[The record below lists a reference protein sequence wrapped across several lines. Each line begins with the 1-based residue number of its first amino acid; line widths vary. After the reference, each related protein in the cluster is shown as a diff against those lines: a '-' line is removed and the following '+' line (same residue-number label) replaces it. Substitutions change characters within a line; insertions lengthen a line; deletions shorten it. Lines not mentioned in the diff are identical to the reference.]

1 MNELTYQEVIE
12 TKYMFILVQQLILIF
27 MEKIKKRSKEKNLP
41 FCSKQQSTIL
51 PRLNILPTTLTIEFH
66 TYNTIEGMVSTLIM
80 LI

>member
-12 TKYMFILVQQLILIF
+12 TKYMFILVQQLILIS
-27 MEKIKKRSKEKNLP
+27 MEKIKKSKEKNLP

>member
-27 MEKIKKRSKEKNLP
+27 MEKIKKSKEKNLP